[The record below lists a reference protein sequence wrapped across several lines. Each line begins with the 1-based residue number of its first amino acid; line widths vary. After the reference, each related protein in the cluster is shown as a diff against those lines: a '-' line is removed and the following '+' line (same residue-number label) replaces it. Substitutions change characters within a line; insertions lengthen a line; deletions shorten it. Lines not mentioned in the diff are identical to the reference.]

1 MNFFCLPVS
10 FFSFKST
17 FSVSLVLPSLHLCKN
32 HKTLDLIMI
41 LQHNLT
47 SKMVTQLSNHYST
60 WCNGITRFKWSNQWE
75 IQQKLST
82 DPIHGPPVW
91 SKKAD
96 LLCISGMQR
105 RLIHYGED
113 RAYQMHGHFTSWHR
127 RGRMSRRGLSILSPK
142 HAEILEYSDF
152 FGYKLKFF
160 IHNS

>member
-1 MNFFCLPVS
+1 MNFICLPVS

-105 RLIHYGED
+105 RLIHYGEY
-113 RAYQMHGHFTSWHR
+113 RVIFFFSSAINLSTEFSHFSDLEHI
-127 RGRMSRRGLSILSPK
+127 LSIISLNFPYK
-142 HAEILEYSDF
+142 TYKGRYWRRT
-152 FGYKLKFF
+152 FGC
-160 IHNS
+160 

>member
-1 MNFFCLPVS
+1 MFVTDLTMNFICLPVS

-17 FSVSLVLPSLHLCKN
+17 LSASLFLPYLHLCKN

-105 RLIHYGED
+105 RLIHYGAMSVGAFSHPITPDVKFVVTHLATKENIILW
-113 RAYQMHGHFTSWHR
+113 QSIHCIR
-127 RGRMSRRGLSILSPK
+127 RT
-142 HAEILEYSDF
+142 
-152 FGYKLKFF
+152 KLFKV
-160 IHNS
+160 